1 MAPRDPAPSAA
12 PPAPPHPEIP
22 PKSSID
28 AIAELGRHAAGASVL
43 HIKTDGLG
51 DGLPPTV
58 PVLFDHRLGSA
69 GLQSLHTE
77 IEKYRL
83 DPLRRIGT
91 ARATT
96 RDSFIALVQRHALPQ
111 SVLFAKTDWP
121 NPQLLAVI
129 DYHAMDEGPGH
140 LQHRVVYDFPVSDEF
155 KAWSGNDA
163 KAMTQQQFA
172 EFCEERV
179 CDLAAPTE
187 QEESFYS
194 GMFRVPVASPAD
206 MVTLSRGL
214 QVNVESVAKST
225 VTLQS
230 GEGEIMFAEQ
240 HLDNNR
246 QKLVVPGLFMI
257 CAPAFVGGDPV
268 RLPARLRYRVAGGK
282 VSWQYHLFQW
292 RYWIR
297 QRVIDDLTAVAE
309 ATGLP
314 AYEGA
319 PEA

>member
-1 MAPRDPAPSAA
+1 MAPRDPVAPATPAA
-12 PPAPPHPEIP
+12 PEIP
-22 PKSSID
+22 PKGSID
-28 AIAELGRHAAGASVL
+28 AIAELGRHAAGVTVL
-43 HIKTDGLG
+43 HIPTNGLG
-51 DGLPPTV
+51 EGLPPTV
-58 PVLFDHRLGSA
+58 PLLFDHRNGG
-69 GLQSLHTE
+69 GLKSIRDE
-77 IEKYRL
+77 IDKYRL
-83 DPLRRIGT
+83 DPERCTGT

-96 RDSFIALVQRHALPQ
+96 RDSFIKLVLRHQLPQ
-111 SVLFAKTDWP
+111 SALFAKTEWP

-129 DYHAMDEGPGH
+129 DYHAMDAGPGH
-140 LQHRVVYDFPVSDEF
+140 LRHRVVYDFPVSDEF

-163 KAMTQQQFA
+163 KPMTQQQFA

-179 CDLAAPTE
+179 CDLAAPTV
-187 QEESFYS
+187 QEEDLYS
-194 GMFRVPVASPAD
+194 SMFRVPVASPAD

-214 QVNVESVAKST
+214 QVNVEAVAKST
-225 VTLQS
+225 VTLHS
-230 GEGEIMFAEQ
+230 GEGEIIFAEQ
-240 HLDNNR
+240 HLDNSR

-268 RLPARLRYRVAGGK
+268 RLPARLRYRVANGK

-292 RYWIR
+292 RLWIR
-297 QRVIDDLTAVAE
+297 QRVIDDLAAVAE